1 MSKESRRAARL
12 ARESRQA
19 GLGRPSAGSDARTD
33 GGDPPIGAT
42 PVATHLGAPV
52 ATPGG
57 TAGGPSAAPGSPAAR
72 ARAGRRTTARVAPR
86 RTFLERY
93 RSAIVTIAAV
103 AVVAVA
109 VGFVFIGSTS
119 PAYACTNVFSPS
131 PTPPLAPGSS
141 DRLGFFQEDMANS
154 HVVSPPQK
162 YLYCPPASGNHYNG
176 SGIGPIQPRV
186 YKPEDK
192 VGPAN
197 WIHNLEHGGLVVL
210 YRNDSPGSTAA
221 GLQAFRDFSAALPP
235 TAICKVATGVISP
248 VVARFD
254 DMPHPYAA
262 LVWDRVFYLDTWDPA
277 LVNQFYLTE
286 SERLDAD
293 GALVAPPEKAYCQG
307 SPPPSVDPNASAS
320 PAGPGSPAAS
330 VPASVAPS
338 VAVPSS
344 SPEPSAA
351 PS

>member
-19 GLGRPSAGSDARTD
+19 GIVRPAAGSDAPPEGD
-33 GGDPPIGAT
+33 GEPLGPTPGQSGSAT
-42 PVATHLGAPV
+42 P
-52 ATPGG
+52 
-57 TAGGPSAAPGSPAAR
+57 AAAASPAAR
-72 ARAGRRTTARVAPR
+72 ARAGRRPTARLAPR
-86 RTFLERY
+86 RTFLERN

-109 VGFVFIGSTS
+109 LGFVFIGSAST
-119 PAYACTNVFSPS
+119 AYACTNIFSPS

-154 HVVSPPQK
+154 HVVNPPQT

-210 YRNDSPGSTAA
+210 YRNDSPGATAA

-235 TAICKVATGVISP
+235 SPICKVATGQVSP

-254 DMPHPYAA
+254 EMPHAYAA

-286 SERLDAD
+286 VERLDSD
-293 GALVAPPEKAYCQG
+293 GALVSPPEKVYCTG
-307 SPPPSVDPNASAS
+307 SPAPSVDPAASV
-320 PAGPGSPAAS
+320 SPAAS
-330 VPASVAPS
+330 APASVAPS
-338 VAVPSS
+338 VAPSAPPS
-344 SPEPSAA
+344 ASPEPSAA

>member
-19 GLGRPSAGSDARTD
+19 GLGRPAAGSDVQPEGD
-33 GGDPPIGAT
+33 GAPIGT
-42 PVATHLGAPV
+42 
-52 ATPGG
+52 TPGRTG
-57 TAGGPSAAPGSPAAR
+57 AGASAVPSSPAER
-72 ARAGRRTTARVAPR
+72 ARAGRRTTARLAPR
-86 RTFLERY
+86 QTFLERY
-93 RSAIVTIAAV
+93 RSAIVTVAAV

-131 PTPPLAPGSS
+131 PTPPLTPGSS

-154 HVVSPPQK
+154 HVVNPPQS

-176 SGIGPIQPRV
+176 SGIGPVQARV

-197 WIHNLEHGGLVVL
+197 WIHNLEHGGMVVL
-210 YRNDSPGSTAA
+210 YRNDSPGATAA
-221 GLQAFRDFSAALPP
+221 GLQAFRDFSTALPP
-235 TAICKVATGVISP
+235 SPICKVATGQVSP

-254 DMPHPYAA
+254 DMPHAYAA

-286 SERLDAD
+286 VERLDSD
-293 GALVAPPEKAYCQG
+293 GALVSPPEKVYCSG
-307 SPPPSVDPNASAS
+307 SPAPSVAPGASE
-320 PAGPGSPAAS
+320 SPAAS
-330 VPASVAPS
+330 APAASAPASVTPSVAPS
-338 VAVPSS
+338 AVPSA

>member
-19 GLGRPSAGSDARTD
+19 GLGRPAAGSDVQPEVD
-33 GGDPPIGAT
+33 GAPIGPAS
-42 PVATHLGAPV
+42 
-52 ATPGG
+52 GG
-57 TAGGPSAAPGSPAAR
+57 TAAGTPGPSSPAAR
-72 ARAGRRTTARVAPR
+72 ARAGRRTTARLAPR
-86 RTFLERY
+86 QTFLERY

-109 VGFVFIGSTS
+109 VGIVFLGSTS
-119 PAYACTNVFSPS
+119 PAYACANVFSPS

-154 HVVSPPQK
+154 HVVSPPQT

-197 WIHNLEHGGLVVL
+197 WVHNLEHGGLVVL
-210 YRNDSPGSTAA
+210 YRNDSPGATAA
-221 GLQAFRDFSAALPP
+221 GLQAFRDFSSALPP
-235 TAICKVATGVISP
+235 SPICKVATGQASP

-277 LVNQFYLTE
+277 LVTKFYLTE
-286 SERLDAD
+286 SERLDSE
-293 GALVAPPEKAYCQG
+293 GALVTPPEKAC
-307 SPPPSVDPNASAS
+307 SPEPSIDPNASVA
-320 PAGPGSPAAS
+320 PSPAAS
-330 VPASVAPS
+330 APASVAPS
-338 VAVPSS
+338 VA
-344 SPEPSAA
+344 PSAA
-351 PS
+351 PSANPQPSAAPS